1 MEALSNRKKL
11 GVDIG
16 TKPHML
22 TPDERRLLRNMSCSM
37 VHGVFEEIFWKLV
50 VTNRDQT
57 VLDRFEVFRTEM
69 SEMSKKKMIVT
80 ADYLIDSGPMQLCKE
95 AARDIFIASIVRR
108 AGIDNLEAVVVWAG
122 APVAVNVS

>member
-16 TKPHML
+16 MLPHML

-50 VTNRDQT
+50 VTNHDQT

-69 SEMSKKKMIVT
+69 TEMSKKKMIVT
-80 ADYLIDSGPMQLCKE
+80 VDYLIDSGPMQLCKE

-108 AGIDNLEAVVVWAG
+108 AGGLDSLEAVVVWAG
-122 APVAVNVS
+122 APVAVDV

>member
-1 MEALSNRKKL
+1 MEALSNRKKI
-11 GVDIG
+11 GVDTG
-16 TKPHML
+16 MLPHML

-50 VTNRDQT
+50 VTNHDQT

-80 ADYLIDSGPMQLCKE
+80 VDYLIDSGPLQLCKE

-108 AGIDNLEAVVVWAG
+108 AGGLDNLEAVVVWAG
-122 APVAVNVS
+122 APVAV